1 MFETSRDLLYVV
13 LSLSIVWFT
22 VFLCW
27 LMYQAGRTLRNA
39 NRIIEVLLEK
49 LELISDAVEFIRKKV
64 DHMSSHLGSVSGIA
78 SGLFEK
84 FVVGKLSQKLD
95 EKMASKKSSTRRTS
109 KKKSE

>member
-27 LMYQAGRTLRNA
+27 LMYQAGRTLRNV
-39 NRIIEVLLEK
+39 NRIVETALEK
-49 LELISDAVEFIRKKV
+49 MEMISTAVEFIRKKV
-64 DHMSSHLGSVSGIA
+64 DNMSSHLGSVSGIA

-84 FVVGKLSQKLD
+84 FVVRRLSDKLD
-95 EKMASKKSSTRRTS
+95 EKISGKKSAKA
-109 KKKSE
+109 KKED